1 MEENTKIE
9 IEKILKSSIEETGE
23 DLKKLK
29 ELTKPIPPDN
39 AIGRLSR
46 MEAISEKSVN
56 ERAVTNIENKLAQLK
71 EALHRLEIGEY
82 GECLICEE
90 PITKAR
96 LKVMPESAI
105 CLNCARIREE

>member
-1 MEENTKIE
+1 MDEKEKNE
-9 IEKILKSSIEETGE
+9 IQAILLSSIEETQS

-29 ELTKPIPPDN
+29 ELTKPISPDN

-56 ERAVTNIENKLAQLK
+56 ERAVANSENKLGRLND
-71 EALHRLEIGEY
+71 ALHRLDKDEY

-90 PITKAR
+90 PISKAR

-105 CLNCARIREE
+105 CLNCARARED